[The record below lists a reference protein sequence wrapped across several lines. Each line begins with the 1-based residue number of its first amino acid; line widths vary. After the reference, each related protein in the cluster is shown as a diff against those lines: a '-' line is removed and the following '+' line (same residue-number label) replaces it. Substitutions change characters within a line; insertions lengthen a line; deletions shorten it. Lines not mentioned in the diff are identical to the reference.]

1 MNHII
6 NNMNKLSIQCKYKI
20 DISNFNN
27 IKFILNNNHKSTS
40 IILTRLLYL
49 KDEVEYM
56 ILLSLLKNDLY
67 QTIFWVHELY
77 YSGFE
82 YDTFKL
88 LHYIYLLFY
97 AELNPKFH
105 HYIIKRY
112 HIFYDENESNYKN
125 FDLIINIIINIIRFN
140 YTFNVF
146 IVYNIL
152 CCDYINYNP
161 TPYKGRKPKFLE
173 NYESKFHTLLLAIN
187 KKDYFNMALCLKHLP
202 IDSILYNVLIHYF
215 INVENVNL
223 YQDKLNELYNDYI
236 NNELNNCIIT
246 YIIYIIFICHVD
258 QKDVNLKKIYH
269 TINDDIK
276 NYYISLSNYQDIKTY
291 NILSQKRLYGVNDL
305 LSIFHLSRDNLD
317 KQLSLSKLITFHGY
331 YFSSYSPLWNKIL
344 YDIDENWSYD
354 HNNYQIIFTSEDIK
368 EIFENGF
375 NLEHD
380 EQPLDIQN
388 YAIKQFNQCTFH
400 DLINCLS
407 I

>member
-6 NNMNKLSIQCKYKI
+6 NNMNKLSIECKCKI
-20 DISNFNN
+20 NINSINN
-27 IKFILNNNHKSTS
+27 IKLKLNTHDKPIL
-40 IILTRLLYL
+40 IVLTRLLYL

-56 ILLSLLKNDLY
+56 VLFSILKNDLY
-67 QTIFWVHELY
+67 QAIFWVHELF

-88 LHYIYLLFY
+88 LHNIYLLFY

-105 HYIIKRY
+105 DYIIKRY
-112 HIFYDENESNYKN
+112 HIFNDENESNYKK
-125 FDLIINIIINIIRFN
+125 FDLIINIIINIIRFK

-173 NYESKFHTLLLAIN
+173 KYESKFHTLLLAIN
-187 KKDYFNMALCLKHLP
+187 KKDYFNMALSLKHLP

-223 YQDKLNELYNDYI
+223 YKDRLNDLYNHYI
-236 NNELNNCIIT
+236 NNDLNNCIIK

-258 QKDVNLKKIYH
+258 EKEVNLKKFYH
-269 TINDDIK
+269 TINDEIK
-276 NYYISLSNYQDIKTY
+276 NYFIYLSDYQDIKVY
-291 NILSQKRLYGVNDL
+291 DILCKKRLYGVHDL
-305 LSIFHLSRDNLD
+305 LSIFHLSRDTLD
-317 KQLSLSKLITFHGY
+317 KQLSLSKLIAFHGY

-344 YDIDENWSYD
+344 CDIDENWTYD
-354 HNNYQIIFTSEDIK
+354 NSNYQIIFSSEDKK
-368 EIFENGF
+368 EIFENRF

-388 YAIKQFNQCTFH
+388 YAIKLLASCTFD
-400 DLINCLS
+400 DLLNCFS